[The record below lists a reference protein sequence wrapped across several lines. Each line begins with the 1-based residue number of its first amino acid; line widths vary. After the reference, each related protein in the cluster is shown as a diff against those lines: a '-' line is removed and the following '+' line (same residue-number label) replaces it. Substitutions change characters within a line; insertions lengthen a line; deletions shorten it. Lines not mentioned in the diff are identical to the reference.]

1 MIPRPPKPTRTDTL
15 CTYTTLCRSVRQGA
29 HMKLSSR
36 SLPASGR
43 IPGRCAFAGQAPI
56 GHVRLGHNRNPQ
68 LTWRGAPATTKSFV
82 LTMID
87 GDAPTRPDDV
97 NREGR
102 SVSARLPRAEF
113 VHWLLVDIP
122 PTVTEIA
129 EGA

>member
-1 MIPRPPKPTRTDTL
+1 
-15 CTYTTLCRSVRQGA
+15 
-29 HMKLSSR
+29 
-36 SLPASGR
+36 
-43 IPGRCAFAGQAPI
+43 
-56 GHVRLGHNRNPQ
+56 
-68 LTWRGAPATTKSFV
+68 
-82 LTMID
+82 MID

-129 EGA
+129 EGACSDGVVDHGKEVPRGPDGSQKGLNDSPGRLQGDAADRKRVPQGKRVSVLVDLGGRLTIKKHN